1 MAAPYHKFVFDSEN
15 RRFVG
20 DFDKM
25 YQEEDVQN
33 FDSWFQDDMN
43 HLTKRLALTVLERY
57 NFSSV
62 VDFGCGKGAFTNLLK
77 KANNKVTGIDI
88 SETAVQKAKAKYP
101 DIDFIASD
109 AKYFDVMDRV
119 DLVVAIEVFSY
130 LENWKKVLEQVASR
144 CNYFLLRCI
153 FH

>member
-25 YQEEDVQN
+25 YQQEDVQN

-43 HLTKRLALTVLERY
+43 HLTKRLALTILGRY
-57 NFSSV
+57 NFNSV

-77 KANNKVTGIDI
+77 KANNTVTGIDI

-101 DIDFIASD
+101 DIQFIASD
-109 AKYFDVMDRV
+109 LSILM
-119 DLVVAIEVFSY
+119 LWIELIWS
-130 LENWKKVLEQVASR
+130 LPLK
-144 CNYFLLRCI
+144 
-153 FH
+153 